1 MTLPP
6 ESPAASSPQGD
17 NAGARGDPERGV
29 PARPAPRPS
38 DEARIGR
45 ALALEKIAARAD
57 SASAGGQKHAE
68 SASSL
73 RARLTGAL
81 LLAVL
86 AFAALQAAVTY
97 RTARAETEA
106 LFDAQM
112 QRIALSL
119 SGSLGAGALDDAAP
133 AADTPAARE
142 MIIQIWRADGLMLY
156 RSPLGQLLPPQAVI
170 GFSDAVAGGERYRI
184 YALRTATQVVQVAQL
199 AEARR
204 RMAGALALQAVLPIA
219 LLAPV
224 LMLIVGWVVGRAL
237 GPIER
242 VRRQVA
248 ARQPDDLAPLPVAGL
263 PAEVRPLVD
272 EMNGLLTRLSAAW
285 DALTHFTA
293 DAAHELR
300 SPLAAL
306 RLQVQGLQRAATPE
320 ARQVAEGR
328 LLAGIDRATRLVEQL
343 LALARQEGAAR
354 DAPPVAVDL
363 SALARQ
369 AAADAQADAA
379 RRDVHLT
386 LDAPAAAPVPG
397 QPDALAVLLRN
408 LLDNALRHT
417 PAGGQV
423 RVSVHVRA
431 AGQGAEGPE
440 LAVEDS
446 GPGIAPADRERVLD
460 RFYRAPGAP
469 GHGSGLGL
477 AIVRAVA
484 ERHGAAVEIGASGA
498 LGGARVAVRFGRG
511 GLSFT

>member
-1 MTLPP
+1 MKHEPK
-6 ESPAASSPQGD
+6 
-17 NAGARGDPERGV
+17 
-29 PARPAPRPS
+29 PAP
-38 DEARIGR
+38 
-45 ALALEKIAARAD
+45 
-57 SASAGGQKHAE
+57 
-68 SASSL
+68 SL

-119 SGSLGAGALDDAAP
+119 SGSLGAGALSDDAP

-142 MIIQIWRADGLMLY
+142 MIIQIWRADGVMLY
-156 RSPLGQLLPPQAVI
+156 RSPQGRLLPPQTVI
-170 GFSDAVAGGERYRI
+170 GFSDTVASGEPYRI
-184 YALRTATQVVQVAQL
+184 YALRTATQVVQVAQQT
-199 AEARR
+199 EARG
-204 RMAGALALQAVLPIA
+204 RMAGQLALRAVLPVA

-224 LMLIVGWVVGRAL
+224 LMLIVWWVVGRAI

-248 ARQPDDLAPLPVAGL
+248 ARRPDDLAPLPTAGL
-263 PAEVRPLVD
+263 PAEVRPLVG

-306 RLQVQGLQRAATPE
+306 RLQAQSLQRAPDDATRAIASE
-320 ARQVAEGR
+320 R

-354 DAPPVAVDL
+354 DAPRTPVDL
-363 SALARQ
+363 VALAH
-369 AAADAQADAA
+369 AAADDARPEA
-379 RRDVHLT
+379 LRRAVALA
-386 LDAPAAAPVPG
+386 LDAPAPAMVQG
-397 QPDALAVLLRN
+397 QPEALAVLLRN

-417 PAGGQV
+417 PEGGQV
-423 RVSVHVRA
+423 RVQVVPA
-431 AGQGAEGPE
+431 AQGAGPV
-440 LAVEDS
+440 LAVDDS
-446 GPGIAPADRERVLD
+446 GPGIAPEDRDRVLA
-460 RFYRAPGAP
+460 RFYRVPGTP

-477 AIVRAVA
+477 AIVAAVA
-484 ERHGAAVEIGASGA
+484 ERHGARLHIDASAA
-498 LGGARVAVRFGRG
+498 LGGARIAVCFAPAAGAA
-511 GLSFT
+511 